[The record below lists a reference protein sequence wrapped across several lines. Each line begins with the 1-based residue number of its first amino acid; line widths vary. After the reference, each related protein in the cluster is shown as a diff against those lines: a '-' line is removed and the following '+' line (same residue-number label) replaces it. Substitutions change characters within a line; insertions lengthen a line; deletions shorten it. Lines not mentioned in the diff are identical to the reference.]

1 MTAELEALELAKA
14 AAQAAASVKAID
26 IKALDVT
33 ERLALTDV
41 FVLASGHSERQV
53 TAIVDHIEERV
64 LALGLKPRREGRGG
78 ARWVL
83 LDFGPVVVHVFH
95 ADDRDYYGLERLW
108 KDCPPVDVTEAL
120 RDGAAEAAEVAELD
134 LGADPAL
141 AAVGD

>member
-1 MTAELEALELAKA
+1 VTAELEALELAKL

-26 IKALDVT
+26 IRALDVT

-53 TAIVDHIEERV
+53 DAIVDQIEERV

-83 LDFGPVVVHVFH
+83 LDFGAVVAHVFH
-95 ADDRDYYGLERLW
+95 ADDREFYGLERLW
-108 KDCPPVDVTEAL
+108 KDCPEVDLTEAL
-120 RDGAAEAAEVAELD
+120 AEVDTDA
-134 LGADPAL
+134 AL